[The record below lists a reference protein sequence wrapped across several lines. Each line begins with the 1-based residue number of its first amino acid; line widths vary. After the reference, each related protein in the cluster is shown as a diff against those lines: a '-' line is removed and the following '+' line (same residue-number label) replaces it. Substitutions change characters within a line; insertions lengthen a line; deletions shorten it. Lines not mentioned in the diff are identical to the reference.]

1 MLYLLIFILFICV
14 LGLKNK
20 CENIENDCNRKIYN
34 LKLRVKD
41 LENKNIG
48 NVQDSPQSQV
58 EEKIEEK
65 LVEKAEESVE
75 EKVDEPIVEKTEE
88 VLEEKV
94 EEPKVFEPIEEFKEE
109 ICEENETI
117 SEQENISEKCIN
129 PVETVSDAETEAFSF
144 EKFFMGNLFNKIGAI
159 ALIIGI
165 GIFLKLVI
173 WVNPTMQILSS
184 FVIGLA
190 MLFCSFKIHK
200 NNLVKFSEVLMGT
213 AFAILFVT
221 TYCSCTIYDV
231 LSVPIAMIVGILL
244 VFATDFVAQKY
255 NSFAIIL
262 IGLFGGYLNPF
273 FIRHTESMTFLFS
286 YLIFVNIIGV
296 TYIRKNR
303 DKNWVNCI
311 NLFMTGL
318 TVSVASFVT
327 QNDINIIFPFL
338 LWGLYILN
346 DFLNPKGELNNND
359 ICLTWLNF
367 SLLIWFTNFI
377 FGFNNR
383 LLIGWTLF
391 AVAVIYAIFAYF
403 IARINKY
410 FSKIYIY
417 DILLATAFSIF
428 CIENS
433 LYRFVGWLAEFGA
446 IIYCVKKFD
455 MKFMVNWGTA
465 FLVMASIQGCLLE
478 NQYLALFSTILC
490 ALISIFLYK
499 NFGTKSMKYWSLL
512 FLTLPM
518 LKTLTLNNMIVDNEI
533 VKVSLLAIFSVMA
546 FVSSKK
552 YDIDYLCKWGIAYLV
567 VTSILSCFLENQ
579 YLALTTTTLSAVI
592 SIFAYKVFNEKS
604 MRILS
609 LLFLTLPMLTTFAL
623 DNMLVKI
630 FVFAIF
636 SVIAVASSK
645 KYDIDFLEKWGLVYL
660 STSFVTVLTDMENIF
675 SYYYPRLILHERT
688 LRFAIPIVTA
698 FAFEKKFYAENGN
711 FKEMLKLLYVT
722 FIYFWA
728 GVEMF
733 YAISFT
739 KFASTFLNGY
749 IIVIAGLV
757 YAMNIRQFNLIS
769 KNPVTL
775 YVGYIAGLASLVLL
789 LVMGWTYS
797 PLENFFPVVN
807 IRFFAFV
814 LAMCASFFFANKENG
829 LKKEVLL
836 YVTAF
841 LGALLVHCETKD
853 FLISNNLGLN
863 IVLSSAWLIYAGVL
877 MFLGIFKDIKP
888 FKITGIWITIIS
900 VLKIVFFDLA
910 NIETVYKLIEFLIL
924 GSVLM
929 IVSYYYT
936 KKIKK

>member
-14 LGLKNK
+14 FGLKNR
-20 CENIENDCNRKIYN
+20 CENIENDLNRKIYN

-41 LENKNIG
+41 LENKNFG
-48 NVQDSPQSQV
+48 NVQDISQSQV
-58 EEKIEEK
+58 EEKTEEK
-65 LVEKAEESVE
+65 TEEKIVEKVEESVE
-75 EKVDEPIVEKTEE
+75 EKTEK
-88 VLEEKV
+88 VLEEN
-94 EEPKVFEPIEEFKEE
+94 
-109 ICEENETI
+109 ENI
-117 SEQENISEKCIN
+117 SEQENTLVQENISEKCIN
-129 PVETVSDAETEAFSF
+129 PVETVINAETEAFSF

-303 DKNWVNCI
+303 DKNWVNCV
-311 NLFMTGL
+311 NLFMTGF
-318 TVSVASFVT
+318 TVSVASIVT
-327 QNDINIIFPFL
+327 KNDINIIFPFL

-346 DFLNPKGELNNND
+346 DFLNPKGELNNKD

-383 LLIGWTLF
+383 LLIGWTLI

-403 IARINKY
+403 IARRNKY

-433 LYRFVGWLAEFGA
+433 LYRFVCWLAEFGA

-465 FLVMASIQGCLLE
+465 FLVVASIQGCFVE

-518 LKTLTLNNMIVDNEI
+518 LKTLTLNNMIVDDAI

-552 YDIDYLCKWGIAYLV
+552 YDIDYLNKWGIAYLV
-567 VTSILSCFLENQ
+567 ATSIQGCFVENQ
-579 YLALTTTTLSAVI
+579 YFALTTTTLSAVI
-592 SIFAYKVFNEKS
+592 SIFAYKVFGEKS

-609 LLFLTLPMLTTFAL
+609 LLFLTFPMLTTFAL

-630 FVFAIF
+630 LVFAIF

-660 STSFVTVLTDMENIF
+660 STSFVAVLTDMENIF

-698 FAFEKKFYAENGN
+698 FAFEKKFYAENEN

-722 FIYFWA
+722 FIYFWM

-739 KFASTFLNGY
+739 KFASTFLNGF

-769 KNPVTL
+769 KNPVSY

-789 LVMGWTYS
+789 VIMGWTYS

-814 LAMCASFFFANKENG
+814 LAMCASLFFAKNENG

-836 YVTAF
+836 YMTAF

-853 FLISNNLGLN
+853 FLISNDLGLN

-877 MFLGIFKDIKP
+877 MFFGIFKDIKP
-888 FKITGIWITIIS
+888 FKITGIWITITS

-929 IVSYYYT
+929 IVSYCYT